1 MITKLQEI
9 INYKKE
15 EFSHRKNQITDFEL
29 NSMID
34 KQKKPRGKN
43 VQYKIT
49 DLQPTMSV
57 YKYVDFSVRLASLV
71 KQPCVHH
78 FQQL

>member
-34 KQKKPRGKN
+34 KQKKPRGFINKLNDPKN
-43 VQYKIT
+43 LI
-49 DLQPTMSV
+49 
-57 YKYVDFSVRLASLV
+57 
-71 KQPCVHH
+71 
-78 FQQL
+78 